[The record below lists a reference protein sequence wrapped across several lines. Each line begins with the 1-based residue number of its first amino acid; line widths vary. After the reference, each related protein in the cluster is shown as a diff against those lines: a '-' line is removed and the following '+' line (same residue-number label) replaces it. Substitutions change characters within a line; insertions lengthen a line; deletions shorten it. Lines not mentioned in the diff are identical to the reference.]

1 VSFALA
7 YSFHCHISFLNQ
19 NCRSLCTKQNLLGVQ
34 SDCPHREKIQYGGDI
49 LADSPAAMHF
59 YDMSAFYRKV
69 VLDWA
74 DQQWDNGAYAG
85 TSYWL
90 MLNDQTGI
98 GNGSGETVWASAPV
112 VMTARH
118 MQHYGDLEFLERTL
132 DKHYKWLAFLHKHF
146 DKGML
151 EKGYHEELEDYYKSG
166 SGLGDWLSF
175 RQRDTWLT
183 HEGFYMASARSIA
196 YIAEKLGAKDRE
208 LSTALEISNL
218 VKDRIAELYLKYNQG
233 FLPPDSRGKFM
244 SPAQEMGLFSRIVP
258 GDRRCKVLRHYFT
271 RIGHTWPGSAEKSF
285 LNHIDKETKES
296 MKTSGEVTKRTP
308 KMDAMGWSQWH
319 GFNEGIFSVRYA
331 LKTLSETGYHN
342 VALDKANGFGV
353 GTWEYMLSH
362 NATTHW
368 ESWWRSE
375 DLYSHNH
382 PMLGASAEW
391 MVSAVAGLELEPTTT
406 GGKEVQFWP
415 RFPNSANTLKYA
427 GATQGTRRGD
437 FAIAWEFVDLP
448 QDKTLYN
455 SASVQIHIRAY
466 VPPDG
471 EAVLR
476 LPEYRN
482 GEGVDSI
489 LKKALVLP
497 DMDQAKLLSD
507 DDCASRRESKQH
519 GFGYNWEF
527 DQNTMLW
534 TKFNRTKS
542 IGTPCRHFLFHSH
555 LDNVEWDKP
564 IAAPGTSENGVEVI
578 LAPGLYDV
586 VVNDWQLTPEVKQT
600 NQEWRIG
607 DRKEYYELEDLGPY
621 CSDSDSFDWNI
632 GDASHLI

>member
-1 VSFALA
+1 M
-7 YSFHCHISFLNQ
+7 
-19 NCRSLCTKQNLLGVQ
+19 LCDTQNLLGVQ
-34 SDCPHREKIQYGGDI
+34 SDCPHREKIQYGGDLI
-49 LADSPAAMHF
+49 ADSPAAMHI

-118 MQHYGDLEFLERTL
+118 MQHYGDLEFLNRTI
-132 DKHYKWLAFLHKHF
+132 DNHYKWLGFLHKHF

-151 EKGYHEELEDYYKSG
+151 KKSYHPELENYIKSG
-166 SGLGDWLSF
+166 SGLGDWLTF

-183 HEGFYMASARSIA
+183 HQGFYMASARSIA
-196 YIAEKLGAKDRE
+196 YISEKVGRTTGVKV
-208 LSTALEISNL
+208 ALEISDM
-218 VKDRIAELYLKYNQG
+218 VKDRIAGLYLKYNQG

-258 GDRRCKVLRHYFT
+258 GERRCNVLRHYFT
-271 RIGHTWPGSAEKSF
+271 RIGHTWPGSAEMSF
-285 LNHIDKETKES
+285 IKHVDKETLES
-296 MKTSGEVTKRTP
+296 MKATGEVTKRGRE
-308 KMDAMGWSQWH
+308 DAMGWSQWH
-319 GFNEGIFSVRYA
+319 GFNEGIFAVRYA

-342 VALDKANGFGV
+342 VALDKATGFGV

-406 GGKEVQFWP
+406 GGKDVQFWP
-415 RFPNSANTLKYA
+415 RFPNSASTLEYA
-427 GATQGTRRGD
+427 GTTQGTRRGD
-437 FAIAWEFVDLP
+437 FAISWEFIDS
-448 QDKTLYN
+448 QKDTTTL
-455 SASVQIHIRAY
+455 HIRAY

-471 EAVLR
+471 NAVLR

-482 GEGVDSI
+482 GESVDSI
-489 LKKALVLP
+489 LRRALIIP
-497 DMDQAKLLSD
+497 DIQEARSMSEEV
-507 DDCASRRESKQH
+507 CSNRRETKLH
-519 GFGYNWEF
+519 GFDYNWEF
-527 DQNTMLW
+527 DQRTMLW
-534 TKFNRTKS
+534 MKWKRNKS
-542 IGTPCRHFLFHSH
+542 IGTPCRHFLFHSQ
-555 LDNVEWDKP
+555 LDNVDWDEP
-564 IAAPGTSENGVEVI
+564 ITAPGTSENGVEVI
-578 LAPGLYDV
+578 LRPGLYDV
-586 VVNDWQLTPEVKQT
+586 VVNDWKLESDL
-600 NQEWRIG
+600 ERSGDAWRIS
-607 DRKEYYELEDLGPY
+607 DRREYYEAEDLGPY
-621 CSDSDSFDWNI
+621 CSDSDSFEWNI
-632 GDASHLI
+632 DDASHLI

>member
-1 VSFALA
+1 MPYFAWTHECFA
-7 YSFHCHISFLNQ
+7 CISILT
-19 NCRSLCTKQNLLGVQ
+19 SLSHRAKQNLLGVQ

-49 LADSPAAMHF
+49 IADSPAAMHL

-98 GNGSGETVWASAPV
+98 GTGSGETVWASAPV
-112 VMTARH
+112 IMTARH
-118 MQHYGDLEFLERTL
+118 MQHYGDIEFLKRTV
-132 DKHYKWLAFLHKHF
+132 DKHTKWLGFLHKHF

-151 EKGYHEELEDYYKSG
+151 KKGYHEELEGYYKSG
-166 SGLGDWLSF
+166 SGLGDWLGF

-183 HEGFYMASARSIA
+183 HQGFYMASARSIA
-196 YIAEKLGAKDRE
+196 YISQKLGIDNG
-208 LSTALEISNL
+208 LSAALEISNT
-218 VKDRIAELYLKYNQG
+218 VKDRIAGLYLKYNQG

-258 GDRRCKVLRHYFT
+258 GDRRCNVLRHYFT
-271 RIGHTWPGSAEKSF
+271 RIGHTWPGSAEMNF
-285 LNHIDKETKES
+285 LKHIDKETMES
-296 MKTSGEVTKRTP
+296 MRASGEVTKRG
-308 KMDAMGWSQWH
+308 KKDAMGWSQWN
-319 GFNEGIFSVRYA
+319 GFNEGIFAVRYA

-362 NATTHW
+362 NATTLW

-406 GGKEVQFWP
+406 GGRDVQFWP
-415 RFPNSANTLKYA
+415 RFPTSEGILSYA

-437 FAIAWEFVDLP
+437 FAIAWEFIDSQQEETIL
-448 QDKTLYN
+448 
-455 SASVQIHIRAY
+455 HIRAY

-471 EAVLR
+471 KAVLR

-482 GEGVDSI
+482 GESIDSI

-497 DMDQAKLLSD
+497 DIGEAKLLSD
-507 DDCASRRESKQH
+507 DECTNLRKSKLY

-527 DQNTMLW
+527 DRNTMLW
-534 TKFNRTKS
+534 MKFNRNKA

-555 LDNVEWDKP
+555 LDNVEWDNP
-564 IAAPGTSENGVEVI
+564 ITAPGTSENGVEVI

-586 VVNDWQLTPEVKQT
+586 VVNDWKLEPEVKPTGQD
-600 NQEWRIG
+600 WRIG
-607 DRKEYYELEDLGPY
+607 DRHEYSTAEDLGPY
-621 CSDSDSFDWNI
+621 CSDSDSFDWNVD
-632 GDASHLI
+632 DASHLI

>member
-1 VSFALA
+1 
-7 YSFHCHISFLNQ
+7 
-19 NCRSLCTKQNLLGVQ
+19 
-34 SDCPHREKIQYGGDI
+34 
-49 LADSPAAMHF
+49 MHL

-98 GNGSGETVWASAPV
+98 GSGSGETVWASAPV

-118 MQHYGDLEFLERTL
+118 MQHYGDLVFLERTL
-132 DKHYKWLAFLHKHF
+132 KKHFKWLSFLQQHF
-146 DKGML
+146 DSGML
-151 EKGYHEELEDYYKSG
+151 KKDYSEELEGYWKSG
-166 SGLGDWLSF
+166 SGLGDWLGF

-183 HEGFYMASARSIA
+183 HQGFYMASARSIA
-196 YIAEKLGAKDRE
+196 YIAQKLGTKSSE
-208 LSTALEISNL
+208 LSTALEISEL
-218 VKDRIAELYLKYNQG
+218 VKDRIARLYLKYNQG
-233 FLPPDSRGKFM
+233 FLPPDPRGKSM
-244 SPAQEMGLFSRIVP
+244 SPGQEMGLFSRMVP
-258 GDRRCKVLRHYFT
+258 GDRRCNVLRHYFS
-271 RIGHTWPGSAEKSF
+271 RAGHTWPGSAEMNFIK
-285 LNHIDKETKES
+285 HIDRATLES
-296 MKTSGEVTKRTP
+296 MKASGEITKRGRQ
-308 KMDAMGWSQWH
+308 DAMGWSQWN
-319 GFNEGIFSVRYA
+319 GFNEGIFAVRYA
-331 LKTLSETGYHN
+331 LNTLSESGYHN
-342 VALDKANGFGV
+342 VALDKAAGFGV

-406 GGKEVQFWP
+406 GGRDVVFWP
-415 RFPNSANTLKYA
+415 RFPNSASTLEYA

-448 QDKTLYN
+448 QDTTLYD
-455 SASVQIHIRAY
+455 SAYVQIHIRAY

-471 EAVLR
+471 KAVLR

-482 GEGVDSI
+482 GKGLDSM

-497 DMDQAKLLSD
+497 DMNEAKILSD
-507 DDCASRRESKQH
+507 DECASRRKSKLH

-527 DQNTMLW
+527 DQRSMLW
-534 TKFNRTKS
+534 TKINRNKS

-555 LDNVEWDKP
+555 HDNVEWDKP
-564 IAAPGTSENGVEVI
+564 IKAPGTSENGVEVI
-578 LAPGLYDV
+578 LTPGLYDV
-586 VVNDWQLTPEVKQT
+586 VVNNWQLTPEVKGA
-600 NQEWRIG
+600 NQDWRIG
-607 DRKEYYELEDLGPY
+607 DRQEYSKAEDLGPY
-621 CSDSDSFDWNI
+621 CADSDSFDWDI